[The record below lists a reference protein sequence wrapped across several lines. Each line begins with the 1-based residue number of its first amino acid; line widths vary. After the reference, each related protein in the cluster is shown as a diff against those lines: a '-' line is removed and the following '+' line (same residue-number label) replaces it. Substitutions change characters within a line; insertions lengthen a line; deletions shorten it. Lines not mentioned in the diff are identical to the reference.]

1 MTLKFLNNSLTN
13 VIEGFDKK
21 TKDKKKKKEEIS
33 STKNV
38 EGWNKFI
45 YNMLNAVHQKNNMLN
60 AIIK

>member
-1 MTLKFLNNSLTN
+1 MALKFLNNSLTN
-13 VIEGFDKK
+13 VIEEFDKK

-45 YNMLNAVHQKNNMLN
+45 YNMLNA
-60 AIIK
+60 IIK